1 MVLPEYCAI
10 TTVNPETSITLNNSN
25 TWAPTDV
32 TTSFTLTK
40 QRHVIIMYQFAGY
53 VGNSHIVMR
62 LSIDSVPQKHTV
74 SLSGNSRYSGN
85 FGLWQGSLKSGTY
98 KITLDYR
105 TPAKVVNSVSPN
117 LDWPQVY
124 DYRVWRNRALTVIKC

>member
-1 MVLPEYCAI
+1 MMLPPSCAV
-10 TTVNPETSITLNNSN
+10 TTVSPEKSIALKNSN

-32 TTSFTLTK
+32 TYAFKLSK
-40 QRHVIIMYQFAGY
+40 QSHVIIMYQFAGFA
-53 VGNSHIVMR
+53 GNSHIVMR

-74 SLSGNSRYSGN
+74 SLIGNSAYSGN
-85 FGLWQGSLKSGTY
+85 FGLWQGLLKSGAH

-105 TPAKVVNSVSPN
+105 TPARVVNSVSPN

-124 DYRVWRNRALTVIKC
+124 GYRIWMNRALTVINC